1 MNEYYN
7 GPSAEMKQSASGNEG
22 NLNGQSES
30 RRGNGIPFVCTSAVV
45 PLLSLCEH
53 ETFALLIYCV
63 CSGGTGKPAVVYE
76 GRAELCPSGFFYGS
90 LRASS
95 FESDIGK

>member
-1 MNEYYN
+1 MREFDRL
-7 GPSAEMKQSASGNEG
+7 E
-22 NLNGQSES
+22 
-30 RRGNGIPFVCTSAVV
+30 GIPQGKRDSLRMHIGGV

-76 GRAELCPSGFFYGS
+76 GRGVMPDGLFYGS

-95 FESDIGK
+95 FESDSVATRVMESR